1 MDRSSA
7 DQFLFFLIDGIK
19 RPSHLLRAAGLHLG
33 KDQGVTIPADKID
46 LSSPGSAEVPPQDF
60 PPETLHMACRLI
72 LPPCSKGK
80 MRI

>member
-33 KDQGVTIPADKID
+33 KDQGITIPADKID
-46 LSSPGSAEVPPQDF
+46 LSSPGSAEVPSQDF

-72 LPPCSKGK
+72 LTPCSKGK